1 MYITCENKLLA
12 MGKGDKKSKR
22 GKIFNGTFGVRRP
35 HRHHPAGQPSANSQ
49 VATAMLAAET
59 PVKRAAGGAK
69 KKS

>member
-1 MYITCENKLLA
+1 

-35 HRHHPAGQPSANSQ
+35 HRHALGQPLNNGPSVNAI
-49 VATAMLAAET
+49 VAQET
-59 PVKRAAGGAK
+59 PAKRATGGAK